1 MEIDVA
7 PGQLIDVDYA
17 DDGGQ
22 PPVPLNQLCA
32 GARAIADAVLTTLL
46 SD

>member
-1 MEIDVA
+1 VEIDVA

-22 PPVPLNQLCA
+22 PPVPLDQLCA